1 MLIHGN
7 ERSLMSYLFNDKKF
21 FSIMLKLASPI
32 VLQHLIFSSLGL
44 VDVIMIGQLGET
56 AVAAVGIANQI
67 FFLAS
72 LLFFGITSGMAIFTA
87 QYWGTK
93 DVNRIQN
100 TLGLC
105 LLMSLSGAFIF
116 SIVAILFP
124 DRVIGIYTTDPEV
137 IKLGSHYLQIVAIS
151 YAATAITNSFSVV
164 LRSTEVVKL
173 PMLVSVLALSLN
185 TLLNFGLIF
194 GNFGFP
200 EMGVVGAAIGTVSA
214 RLFETILLLLIIYSK
229 KLPVAASLKNLIN
242 FRSLPL
248 KKFFNTTIP
257 VILTEIAWSLGITTY
272 NLVFARIGTES
283 IAAFNIAN
291 TISSLMAVIFIGLGN
306 ACAIMIGNRIGAGE
320 KGLAI
325 EYGKKYLLLTLIG
338 SSVFGVLLIFI
349 TNPIL
354 MLYKVSTAT
363 IIFAK
368 NILIFMAFSL
378 PVRSLNFVLLI
389 GILRSGG
396 DTRTAFLID
405 AGVIWSVGVP
415 LALLGAFVLKLPVH
429 WVYLMVL
436 TDEVVKL
443 LLGLK
448 RFFSQQWIHSL
459 AVPT

>member
-1 MLIHGN
+1 
-7 ERSLMSYLFNDKKF
+7 
-21 FSIMLKLASPI
+21 MLKLASPI

-44 VDVIMIGQLGET
+44 VDVMMIGQLGET

-72 LLFFGITSGMAIFTA
+72 LLFFGITSGMAIFAA

-105 LLMSLSGAFIF
+105 LLLSLSGAFIF

-200 EMGVVGAAIGTVSA
+200 KMGVVGAAIGTFSA

-242 FRSLPL
+242 IRSLPL
-248 KKFFNTTIP
+248 KKFFNITIP
-257 VILTEIAWSLGITTY
+257 VIFTEIAWSLGITTY

-283 IAAFNIAN
+283 IAAFNIAG

-354 MLYKVSTAT
+354 MLFKVSTAT

-368 NILIFMAFSL
+368 NDPFFISAPKSPTPRALCPLGWGSSAWHYT
-378 PVRSLNFVLLI
+378 VL
-389 GILRSGG
+389 
-396 DTRTAFLID
+396 
-405 AGVIWSVGVP
+405 
-415 LALLGAFVLKLPVH
+415 
-429 WVYLMVL
+429 Y
-436 TDEVVKL
+436 
-443 LLGLK
+443 
-448 RFFSQQWIHSL
+448 
-459 AVPT
+459 

>member
-1 MLIHGN
+1 
-7 ERSLMSYLFNDKKF
+7 
-21 FSIMLKLASPI
+21 
-32 VLQHLIFSSLGL
+32 
-44 VDVIMIGQLGET
+44 
-56 AVAAVGIANQI
+56 
-67 FFLAS
+67 
-72 LLFFGITSGMAIFTA
+72 
-87 QYWGTK
+87 
-93 DVNRIQN
+93 
-100 TLGLC
+100 
-105 LLMSLSGAFIF
+105 
-116 SIVAILFP
+116 
-124 DRVIGIYTTDPEV
+124 
-137 IKLGSHYLQIVAIS
+137 
-151 YAATAITNSFSVV
+151 
-164 LRSTEVVKL
+164 
-173 PMLVSVLALSLN
+173 
-185 TLLNFGLIF
+185 
-194 GNFGFP
+194 
-200 EMGVVGAAIGTVSA
+200 
-214 RLFETILLLLIIYSK
+214 LFETILLLLIIYSK

-448 RFFSQQWIHSL
+448 RFFSQRWIHSL